1 MGRAGHAQFIVAT
14 HSPILMSCPGAVILS
29 FDHAPIRKV
38 RHEETEHYRVFRE
51 FMSDPTGFLARE
63 MEIRGADS

>member
-1 MGRAGHAQFIVAT
+1 MSRAGHAQFIVAT

-38 RHEETEHYRVFRE
+38 KYEETEHYRVFRE
-51 FMSDPTGFLARE
+51 FMSDPNAFLVREMIPGFL
-63 MEIRGADS
+63 